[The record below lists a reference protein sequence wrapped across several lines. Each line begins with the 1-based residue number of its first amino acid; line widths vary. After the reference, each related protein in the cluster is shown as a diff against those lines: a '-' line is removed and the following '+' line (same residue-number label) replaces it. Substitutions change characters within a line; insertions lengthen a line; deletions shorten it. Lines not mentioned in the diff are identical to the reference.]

1 MDAGSFVVLCSL
13 VGILFA
19 AFQFLQ
25 VSKIK
30 VEPNATGTSLST
42 FKRMTGEEGVE
53 SSGAEKVFEIYTHIR
68 AGAKAFLFAEYTVW

>member
-1 MDAGSFVVLCSL
+1 MDAGSFVVLSSII
-13 VGILFA
+13 GILFA

-30 VEPNATGTSLST
+30 VEPSSAGTSLST

-53 SSGAEKVFEIYTHIR
+53 SSCAEKIFEIYNDIR
-68 AGAKAFLFAEYTVW
+68 NGAKAFLFAEYTYW